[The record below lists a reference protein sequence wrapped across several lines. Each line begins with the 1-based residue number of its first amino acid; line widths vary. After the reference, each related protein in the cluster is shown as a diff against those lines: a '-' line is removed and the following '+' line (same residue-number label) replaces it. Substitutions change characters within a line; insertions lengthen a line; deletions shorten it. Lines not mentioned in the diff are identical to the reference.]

1 MPPKTR
7 IIAKNSVEQEGRTL
21 LAISALKNKEI
32 SSVQR
37 AAEIFDIPRST
48 LRDRLNGR
56 QYRIEKRANSH
67 RLSTTQEESL
77 IEWILSRD
85 QRGVPPR
92 PSHVQEMANILLQ
105 ADNPSGFR
113 PIGKNWVSIFTNRRD
128 EIKSRYARRY
138 NHSRAQCE
146 DPKIIKGWFDC
157 LQQIQMQY
165 GIAHEDIYNFDETGF
180 AIGLIA
186 TTKVVTRAN
195 MPGKPHLIQ
204 PGNREWVT
212 TIECVN
218 TTGWVLPS
226 CIIFKGKVHIE
237 GWYQDHTLPPDWRI
251 EVSQNGWTTDEI
263 GLRWLQKVFIPATT
277 SRTVGRYRLL
287 ILDGHGSHLT
297 PGFDKACKDNDI
309 IAICMPPHS
318 SHLLQPLD
326 VGCFGPLKCAYGGLV
341 EQKMRLGYNHIDKF
355 DFLKAYPAAHLEVFK
370 PLNIQNG
377 FAAAGIYPFDPK
389 RVLEKLN
396 ICVSTP
402 TPPLSRG
409 SQSTSSSWLG
419 TPHTFQQLQKQASSV
434 KKLLK
439 QQSQSPSQM
448 AIQQLI
454 KGCEMAMHSAALLAK
469 ENHDLRAANEKEKEK
484 RKRSRR
490 QMAPNEGLCIQE
502 ARDLIQAR
510 NEQGNEIGGSS
521 VDSAPLPLEPLKRA
535 PPRCSNCFII
545 GHIRTRCPTRH
556 TS

>member
-1 MPPKTR
+1 
-7 IIAKNSVEQEGRTL
+7 
-21 LAISALKNKEI
+21 
-32 SSVQR
+32 
-37 AAEIFDIPRST
+37 
-48 LRDRLNGR
+48 
-56 QYRIEKRANSH
+56 
-67 RLSTTQEESL
+67 
-77 IEWILSRD
+77 
-85 QRGVPPR
+85 
-92 PSHVQEMANILLQ
+92 
-105 ADNPSGFR
+105 
-113 PIGKNWVSIFTNRRD
+113 
-128 EIKSRYARRY
+128 
-138 NHSRAQCE
+138 
-146 DPKIIKGWFDC
+146 
-157 LQQIQMQY
+157 
-165 GIAHEDIYNFDETGF
+165 
-180 AIGLIA
+180 
-186 TTKVVTRAN
+186 
-195 MPGKPHLIQ
+195 
-204 PGNREWVT
+204 
-212 TIECVN
+212 
-218 TTGWVLPS
+218 VLPS

-326 VGCFGPLKCAYGGLV
+326 VGCFGPLKRAYGGLV